1 MIFKVEGKIK
11 SKDRPRT
18 NFYSKKIY
26 TPKATTDYEKKIRK
40 EIEGIKLSGAISIEL
55 ECHFCLPKNISKK
68 KRTELLYKPCL
79 KRPDLDNI
87 EKIYLDAFNK
97 VLYDDDKQVYR
108 MSATKVWDNE
118 EYVICKIGEGNYE

>member
-1 MIFKVEGKIK
+1 MIFEFKIEGKIK

-18 NFYSKKIY
+18 NFKTNAIY

-40 EIEGIKLSGAISIEL
+40 EIEGIKLNGAISIEL

-68 KRTELLYKPCL
+68 KRAELLYKPCL

-108 MSATKVWDNE
+108 ISATKVWDNE
-118 EYVICKIGEGNYE
+118 EYVLCEVNYE

>member
-1 MIFKVEGKIK
+1 MIFKIEGKIK

-18 NFYSKKIY
+18 NFYSKSIY

-40 EIEGIKLSGAISIEL
+40 EIKGTRLDGAISIEL

-68 KRTELLYKPCL
+68 KRAELLGKPCL

-97 VLYDDDKQVYR
+97 VLYDDDKQVYK
-108 MSATKVWDNE
+108 MSATKVWDDE
-118 EYVICKIGEGNYE
+118 EFVICKIGGKNNE

>member
-1 MIFKVEGKIK
+1 MEIKVEGKIIGK
-11 SKDRPRT
+11 QRPRT
-18 NFYSKKIY
+18 NFKTNAIY

-40 EIEGIKLSGAISIEL
+40 EINGIKLNGAISIEL

-68 KRTELLYKPCL
+68 KRKELLYRPCL
-79 KRPDLDNI
+79 KRPDIDNI

-108 MSATKVWDNE
+108 IDAVKVWDNE
-118 EYVICKIGEGNYE
+118 EYVIVSINEKF